1 MKSRSIIATDPNIA
15 SGFAVPVPAM
25 SGAEPC
31 TGSYR
36 PGPPSPTEALG
47 SMPSEPVSMAASSL
61 RMSPNMFSV
70 RITSNSVGFATS
82 CMAALS
88 TSMCSS
94 GSDSSPSA
102 TRSTVFRQ
110 RREVSRMFALSTLVT
125 LRRAIRKPTMAMRSI
140 SEVL

>member
-1 MKSRSIIATDPNIA
+1 MISRSIIATDTNIA

-94 GSDSSPSA
+94 GSDSCSA
-102 TRSTVFRQ
+102 KCSTVFRQ

-125 LRRAIRKPTMAMRSI
+125 LRRAILKPTMAMRSI